1 MTIRVKKLPLL
12 LYIASSLFLVSC
24 ADKGLSQGEYYSSTG
39 IKTDGSS
46 MTNKTVFDRI
56 TELEKRNDSLQK
68 ELRATTA
75 RFSSMWSKLEEIEQ
89 NMRGIAGDLDA
100 STARQEE
107 NSLALQ
113 ERIAKLE
120 GEITLLRTGGSS
132 DKIRSSSQIAE
143 SEQKGTADELY
154 KAGLKLFQERKY
166 SLAVA
171 KLSAMTKQYP
181 RASLV
186 DNAYFWL
193 GECYYQMQDY
203 KNAILQYEKVIRD
216 YPKSNK
222 APASYLKQGLSF
234 IRVNN
239 VQVGKIRLSDVVD
252 KFPKSQE
259 ATRAKE
265 ELKKLANKK

>member
-1 MTIRVKKLPLL
+1 
-12 LYIASSLFLVSC
+12 
-24 ADKGLSQGEYYSSTG
+24 
-39 IKTDGSS
+39 
-46 MTNKTVFDRI
+46 
-56 TELEKRNDSLQK
+56 
-68 ELRATTA
+68 
-75 RFSSMWSKLEEIEQ
+75 SMWSRLDDMEQ
-89 NMRGIAGDLDA
+89 NMSGMAGDLDA
-100 STARQEE
+100 STSRQEE
-107 NSLALQ
+107 LSISLQ

-120 GEITLLRTGGSS
+120 GELAILKANAQTSEKSRAV
-132 DKIRSSSQIAE
+132 SQTTE
-143 SEQKGTADELY
+143 TEQKGTADELY

-166 SLAVA
+166 SLAIT
-171 KLSAMTKQYP
+171 KLNAVIKQYP
-181 RASLV
+181 RSSLV

-239 VQVGKIRLSDVVD
+239 IPVGKIRLNDVID

-259 ATRAKE
+259 ATRARE
-265 ELKKLANKK
+265 ELKKVANKK